1 MCYGFFSGQPLTI
14 CGPTGPV
21 LVFETIIYEMCKSWE
36 WDYLPFRLCIGL
48 WVGII
53 LLICVVTD
61 ASAVVC
67 YITRFTEENFALL
80 IAAIFIKSAIQKV
93 MALEGE
99 FPLKMSG
106 DCFCDPIGESNKT
119 LYGNTI
125 KNFVSFNETFSYN
138 KYKCEVC
145 SHPNMFNVR
154 LLIDFFFSFYR
165 PTALWLMVG
174 NRRVVITKKVYFYV
188 VSYSLLELSR

>member
-1 MCYGFFSGQPLTI
+1 MSTAKRQNIALKTSLLLGEATENHISVIEALVGGMVVGVCYGFFSGQPLTI

-99 FPLKMSG
+99 FPLKISG

-125 KNFVSFNETFSYN
+125 KNFESFNETFSYN

-145 SHPNMFNVR
+145 SHSNMF
-154 LLIDFFFSFYR
+154 
-165 PTALWLMVG
+165 
-174 NRRVVITKKVYFYV
+174 
-188 VSYSLLELSR
+188 

>member
-99 FPLKMSG
+99 FPLKMNG
-106 DCFCDPIGESNKT
+106 DCFCDPIGRSNKT
-119 LYGNTI
+119 LYENTI
-125 KNFVSFNETFSYN
+125 KNFVSSNETFSYN

-145 SHPNMFNVR
+145 SHSKIF
-154 LLIDFFFSFYR
+154 
-165 PTALWLMVG
+165 
-174 NRRVVITKKVYFYV
+174 
-188 VSYSLLELSR
+188 